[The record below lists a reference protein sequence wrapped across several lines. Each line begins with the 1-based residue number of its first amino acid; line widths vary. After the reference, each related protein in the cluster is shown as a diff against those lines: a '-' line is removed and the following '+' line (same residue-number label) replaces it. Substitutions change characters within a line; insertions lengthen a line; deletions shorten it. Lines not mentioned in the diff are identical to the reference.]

1 MKIKTKLRRFVK
13 NILNDKIL
21 DGFSIIVDAKTDIWY
36 LVGFYIHKNL
46 FIVSKAET
54 GSTLERIKQLFP
66 GYDYDDL
73 DVGMYDQVNMFPGFL
88 QNVEVLLVNDKEIGY
103 YACLGC
109 VYETIN

>member
-1 MKIKTKLRRFVK
+1 MKIETKLRRFVK

-36 LVGFYIHKNL
+36 LVGFDIHKNL
-46 FIVSKAET
+46 FIVSKAKT

-73 DVGMYDQVNMFPGFL
+73 DEEMYDQVNMFPGFL

-109 VYETIN
+109 VYETLN